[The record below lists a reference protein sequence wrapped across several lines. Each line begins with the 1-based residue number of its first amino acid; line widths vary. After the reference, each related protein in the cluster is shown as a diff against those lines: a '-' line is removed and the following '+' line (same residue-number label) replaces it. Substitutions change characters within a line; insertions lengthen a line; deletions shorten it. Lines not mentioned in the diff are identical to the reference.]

1 MLASHDIG
9 TVIIQFHFKYF
20 YIFDSILHIPH
31 DFT

>member
-1 MLASHDIG
+1 MLADHDIG
-9 TVIIQFHFKYF
+9 PVIFQFDFTYF